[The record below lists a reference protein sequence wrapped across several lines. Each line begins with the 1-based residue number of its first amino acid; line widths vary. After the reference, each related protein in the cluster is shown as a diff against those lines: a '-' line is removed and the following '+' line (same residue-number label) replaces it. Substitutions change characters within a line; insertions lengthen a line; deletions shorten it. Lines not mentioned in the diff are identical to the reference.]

1 VNQGARWPVVEDRL
15 ASPVEIEESREGAG
29 EKLSEVRFDL

>member
-1 VNQGARWPVVEDRL
+1 MAGTIVEDR

-29 EKLSEVRFDL
+29 E